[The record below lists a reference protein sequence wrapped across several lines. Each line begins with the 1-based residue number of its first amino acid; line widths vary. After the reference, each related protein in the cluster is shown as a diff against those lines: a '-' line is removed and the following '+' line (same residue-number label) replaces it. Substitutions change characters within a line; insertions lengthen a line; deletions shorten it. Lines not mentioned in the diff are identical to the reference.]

1 MWFLWI
7 LRPHVAG
14 SESLWLVTD
23 TLLYHQ
29 ANSSSQYV
37 PVFPFT
43 SAGLSLACR
52 SDVTKA
58 IKMNPVYL
66 FYTFGTPKSQCSVC
80 NPDSHT
86 QERWLPREALEF
98 EVFLG
103 YIQCKASS
111 RTHRIPKCSEPRLLS
126 AALSQGFDCISDLCP
141 HGQPGLYEGSLCTF
155 FPSFSHE
162 VGSFL

>member
-7 LRPHVAG
+7 LRPHMAG
-14 SESLWLVTD
+14 SESLWLVTG

-29 ANSSSQYV
+29 ANSFSQYV

-43 SAGLSLACR
+43 SAELSLECR

-66 FYTFGTPKSQCSVC
+66 FYTFGMPESQCSVC

-86 QERWLPREALEF
+86 QERWLGREALEF

-111 RTHRIPKCSEPRLLS
+111 RTHRIPKCSEPRLPSLQVCHRDLIVYLIS
-126 AALSQGFDCISDLCP
+126 VLMGSQVSMREACVL
-141 HGQPGLYEGSLCTF
+141 
-155 FPSFSHE
+155 SFSA
-162 VGSFL
+162 SPMR